1 MRRKKMVV
9 ALLGLVLLVM
19 VLVPNIYWASE
30 TTIQVSTAEQLAD
43 VATQVQNGNNFARTT
58 IELTANIDL
67 SGFPNWTPIGTLDTR
82 GRRIVPFSGTFEGN
96 NHTITGLTIDDRREK
111 EGVGLFG
118 VVEDATIR
126 NLTLETSAD
135 GINAKRNA
143 GALVGQIRDSSSG
156 QSTEIVNV
164 HVFGSVNA
172 TGKNSGLLV
181 GNINLRRN
189 NASLLIDNC
198 TVEGRVHSQQRHVGG
213 AIGRATFN
221 SSRGDFRITNSSSNV
236 EVRARKSYVG
246 GFIGKLDNTERGVTV
261 LVDNCESIGSVA
273 SQRSFTGGF
282 AGMVRGATIQNSMS
296 DTTIRFFA
304 FEFGDIND
312 EIDDDN
318 HEDES
323 DDDDDEDEDEREDP
337 DRIEAQRS
345 HVGGFVGRVRGRSR
359 NRTRII
365 NSYATSDIIGGRKHV
380 GGFIGRGSHVIIE
393 RCWATGHVSA
403 SRRYVGGFAGRL
415 FKSNVSES
423 YATGYTTS
431 RGRGVGGFVGATGG
445 SGSTISNSFA
455 VGGASSTGN
464 NKNRVGAFGGSIR
477 RTHISNSYASGR
489 VLGGGEGRT
498 YAGAFLGWSGTNV
511 RLTDCFY
518 DSTTT
523 GALPTIGRERAR
535 VTGTAVGVPTERMIR
550 SDTFPVSWGLGS
562 GGIWD
567 IVCGET
573 YPFLQHQWDNEWS
586 NTYNVVAI
594 TDSTGRQ
601 YSLPEG
607 TLYNGQLFITNVN
620 ADRLYFP
627 YGPTRVL
634 FLPDRLITASVNIS
648 PDVKYAIGVF
658 SESNIVAFIY
668 GESPHKVEISVY
680 TGDPIDI
687 TMESATI
694 VDNMFVIDIDDLEY
708 ISRIGIELASDYTT
722 TEKVLAPTVE
732 TPFQVNLTDLNP
744 DTIYQY
750 RAFIRGSDL
759 YYYGEWK
766 SFRTLELDKL
776 RNDELINDS
785 GSNIDNSLDDN
796 NLDNDSL
803 DNEFIND
810 DNSDNTDDEL
820 VDYEDEVNI
829 DNSDFTD

>member
-30 TTIQVSTAEQLAD
+30 TVIQVSTPEQLAD

-67 SGFPNWTPIGTLDTR
+67 SGYPNWTPIGTLDIR

-96 NHTITGLTIDDRREK
+96 NHTITGLTINDTREK

-118 VVEDATIR
+118 VVEGATIR
-126 NLTLETSAD
+126 NLTLETSSV

-143 GALVGQIRDSSSG
+143 AALVGQIRDSSNG
-156 QSTEIVNV
+156 QSTEIVNI
-164 HVFGSVNA
+164 HVFGSVYA

-213 AIGRATFN
+213 AIGRAHFS

-246 GFIGKLDNTERGVTV
+246 GFIGKLYNTERGVSV
-261 LVDNCESIGSVA
+261 LIDNCQSIGSVA

-282 AGMVRGATIQNSMS
+282 AGMVKGVTIQNSMA
-296 DTTIRFFA
+296 DTTIRFFN
-304 FEFGDIND
+304 FEGGDVDD

-323 DDDDDEDEDEREDP
+323 DDDDVEDDDERVDP
-337 DRIEAQRS
+337 DSIEAQRS

-365 NSYATSDIIGGRKHV
+365 NSYATSDIIGGRKYV
-380 GGFIGRGSHVIIE
+380 GGFIGRGSHAIIE

-403 SRRYVGGFAGRL
+403 TRRHVGGFAGRL

-423 YATGYTTS
+423 YATGYATS
-431 RGRGVGGFVGATGG
+431 RGRGVGGFVGSTGG

-455 VGGASSTGN
+455 VGGASSTGDN
-464 NKNRVGAFGGSIR
+464 RNRVGAFGGSIR

-489 VLGGGEGRT
+489 VFGGGRSSS

-511 RLTDCFY
+511 RLTDCIY

-523 GALPTIGRERAR
+523 GILPAIGRERAR
-535 VTGTAVGVPTERMIR
+535 VSGTAVGVPTERMIR
-550 SDTFPVSWGLGS
+550 RSTFPASWSLGN

-586 NTYNVVAI
+586 NTYHVAAI

-607 TLYNGQLFITNVN
+607 MLNNGQLFITNVN

-634 FLPDRLITASVNIS
+634 FLPDRLITTSVNIS

-668 GESPHKVEISVY
+668 GECIHEVEISVY

-694 VDNMFVIDIDDLEY
+694 ENNMFTIDINDLEY
-708 ISRIGIELASDYTT
+708 IGSVGIEIASEYTT

-732 TPFQVNLTDLNP
+732 TPFQVNLTDLTP
-744 DTIYQY
+744 DTVYQY
-750 RAFIRGSDL
+750 RAFVRDSVL
-759 YYYGEWK
+759 YHYGEWK
-766 SFRTLELDKL
+766 SFRTLEIDKF
-776 RNDELINDS
+776 NDELINDS
-785 GSNIDNSLDDN
+785 NLDSDSSSDNEFVSDN
-796 NLDNDSL
+796 NLDN
-803 DNEFIND
+803 
-810 DNSDNTDDEL
+810 NTDDEL
-820 VDYEDEVNI
+820 INYENDVFF
-829 DNSDFTD
+829 DNSDLAD